1 MERVGPFICKAFCYH
16 FPLVSEYG
24 WIVYLYVTVY
34 WKNTSAFW
42 WLHCGSCLSILA
54 PILSKVIAELE
65 NVVIQID
72 IVNTRGREW
81 VFTALCF
88 IWGLRQLLEQYHLCL
103 DQFKSKTFCK
113 AEPCNENYSLHEGHF
128 ASRML
133 SLASV
138 WLDIDRKF
146 EWEMMSKIS
155 LVSNKGAFSKCQYV
169 INTLTEIRLLDL
181 LSYPLIS
188 TFKTPKS
195 SIIR

>member
-1 MERVGPFICKAFCYH
+1 MDSTINTHTHTHTTSTEHDLRYGGKWQILWLWTMERVGPFICKAFCYH

-133 SLASV
+133 WPLSD
-138 WLDIDRKF
+138 WI
-146 EWEMMSKIS
+146 
-155 LVSNKGAFSKCQYV
+155 
-169 INTLTEIRLLDL
+169 LTENLNEKWCLR
-181 LSYPLIS
+181 
-188 TFKTPKS
+188 FH
-195 SIIR
+195 